1 MYDKSKRQLKD
12 TKKYVVSK
20 KARTTSGK
28 DGRNVKHV
36 DARLKK
42 DKRSM
47 KVKKTRQ
54 VKRTHKKKGKF

>member
-1 MYDKSKRQLKD
+1 MYDKSKRELKD
-12 TKKYVVSK
+12 NKKYVVSK
-20 KARTTSGK
+20 SARTANGK

-42 DKRSM
+42 DKRSL

-54 VKRTHKKKGKF
+54 VNRKHKRRGKF